1 MEVDHRLDAPV
12 KRGVRI
18 GILSVLAIAGTAFLL
33 FGIFSGQAES
43 VLRKAIKICTECI
56 GIG

>member
-1 MEVDHRLDAPV
+1 M

-18 GILSVLAIAGTAFLL
+18 GIFTVLVLTGTAFLL
-33 FGIFSGQAES
+33 FGFFSGQAGN
-43 VLRKAIKICTECI
+43 VLNKAVRICMECI

>member
-1 MEVDHRLDAPV
+1 M

-18 GILSVLAIAGTAFLL
+18 GIFTVLAIAGTAFLL

-43 VLRKAIKICTECI
+43 VLKKAIRICMECI

>member
-1 MEVDHRLDAPV
+1 MEVDHRLAASV

-33 FGIFSGQAES
+33 YGIFSGQAGS
-43 VLRKAIKICTECI
+43 VLQKAIKICTECI